1 MSIISQSWIKK
12 RMYGI
17 DLTLKVLTIYTNTH
31 TQEGGKEEIIRGDGQ
46 FMVLF
51 MVTISQVYT

>member
-1 MSIISQSWIKK
+1 
-12 RMYGI
+12 MYGI